1 MDVVDVIKEFDTKER
16 KGFDFYEI
24 CEHLNKA
31 SDEVKQTKEFHFES
45 VGLNLTP
52 SVDRSEWGT
61 YLGPKFH
68 GRNEDGQIFSF
79 PSLAD
84 ITEEAVMYWY
94 NRGCETIN
102 PYLKARYLGLVWDFL
117 KKVSTKPYP
126 ADLYNNYLD
135 SLLAVV
141 NGEYPS
147 HPVITVNVS
156 IRLFELGGKNEKYL
170 SKIKAALS
178 AFDLKYDKD
187 DKSPRLW
194 GMYLLLM
201 INNKKVFTQNEIED
215 VITRHEKRLE
225 RLRDNLSKDK
235 SLFWTLKEQ
244 VELLAEYYFKN
255 QLQDD
260 CMRVLNVLES
270 AFLKVASTMSD
281 MQKAGNMEM
290 VARLYARFN
299 LHSEYKRLLGQIDKL
314 SQEATKEM
322 QSSKFEFTYPIEALV
337 QLKDFICKGE
347 LSEQI
352 QRFCLYFASDKKE
365 QEKNL
370 REMAQKFPLQ
380 YFFSTQLGDEK
391 GRPLSFVGGIEDDFE
406 GQLVMHISQNLNLQS
421 LPLNFII
428 KSLIENQVFSIAN
441 IMKMV
446 EESPVI
452 SNDRYL
458 ALEEALTAFFKGNN
472 LVFCHLIVPQIES
485 FFRELL
491 DKSGKPVIKPQNNSK
506 NQGYTLRILDDILR
520 DEVICSTFNA
530 DIAYYFRV
538 VLTDQRGWNV
548 RNSLCHGLRS
558 PSSFGQTIADR
569 LFHIFMLLLL
579 VK

>member
-31 SDEVKQTKEFHFES
+31 SDEVKQSKEFHFES

-61 YLGPKFH
+61 YFGPKFR

-201 INNKKVFTQNEIED
+201 INN
-215 VITRHEKRLE
+215 
-225 RLRDNLSKDK
+225 
-235 SLFWTLKEQ
+235 
-244 VELLAEYYFKN
+244 
-255 QLQDD
+255 
-260 CMRVLNVLES
+260 
-270 AFLKVASTMSD
+270 
-281 MQKAGNMEM
+281 
-290 VARLYARFN
+290 
-299 LHSEYKRLLGQIDKL
+299 
-314 SQEATKEM
+314 
-322 QSSKFEFTYPIEALV
+322 
-337 QLKDFICKGE
+337 
-347 LSEQI
+347 
-352 QRFCLYFASDKKE
+352 
-365 QEKNL
+365 
-370 REMAQKFPLQ
+370 
-380 YFFSTQLGDEK
+380 
-391 GRPLSFVGGIEDDFE
+391 
-406 GQLVMHISQNLNLQS
+406 
-421 LPLNFII
+421 
-428 KSLIENQVFSIAN
+428 
-441 IMKMV
+441 
-446 EESPVI
+446 
-452 SNDRYL
+452 
-458 ALEEALTAFFKGNN
+458 
-472 LVFCHLIVPQIES
+472 
-485 FFRELL
+485 
-491 DKSGKPVIKPQNNSK
+491 
-506 NQGYTLRILDDILR
+506 
-520 DEVICSTFNA
+520 
-530 DIAYYFRV
+530 
-538 VLTDQRGWNV
+538 
-548 RNSLCHGLRS
+548 
-558 PSSFGQTIADR
+558 
-569 LFHIFMLLLL
+569 
-579 VK
+579 